1 MKIAIRIDCTPG
13 LGTGHAHRVA
23 NLAEELSRIGAEVLL
38 ITSSMTRRE
47 DLPARFNDFLIESN
61 HTRQIDDWNL
71 TKNPQNTS
79 QSDTSFEE
87 LDALSTSEICNR
99 RGIDL
104 LILDHY
110 FLNQH
115 WVDLV
120 SQQGLLVVAIDDLGR
135 DWNKLFAL
143 IDYSPSVKTKY
154 RDSPGIKYKLFG
166 LQYALFSKDY
176 RAVVRNSREDELERI
191 QIFTGGSDATGL
203 TNRLMKILRPIIAPE
218 ERILLV
224 IGKQNTDALSLV
236 EQWDD
241 DMKVE
246 IYTDLNTLSEVNAIS
261 NWSIGAGGVA
271 AIERCCSGVPS
282 LVLAITENQE
292 SISEELSS
300 LGVIEYL
307 GRHDEISDEEIK
319 TVLERFK
326 QDKKS
331 RNNMAKAAQERVD
344 PFGVHRV
351 VMRLF
356 PNLLDLKLR
365 RANFS
370 DLEKLYSWVN
380 DPLVRANSFNNNF
393 VTKEEHQKWYK
404 NYLDSSESLIF
415 ILELD
420 DLTIGQVRFD
430 LREEIWHIDYS
441 IDHKFRG
448 LGLGKRIIEM
458 GLNEMAQ
465 SDIKKY
471 AAFVRGNNKA
481 SQRIFE
487 SLGFTSEVLG
497 QDQVSK
503 FHYEFERE

>member
-23 NLAEELSRIGAEVLL
+23 NLAEVLSRLGAEVMY

-47 DLPARFNDFLIESN
+47 DLPARIGGFLIETN
-61 HTRQIDDWNL
+61 HTRQTDDWDL
-71 TKNPQNTS
+71 TKNPPITGQAETN
-79 QSDTSFEE
+79 FEK
-87 LDALSTSEICNR
+87 LDAISTADICNR

-115 WVDLV
+115 WVNVV
-120 SQQGLLVVAIDDLGR
+120 SQGGVLVVAIDDLGR
-135 DWNKLFAL
+135 DWNNLFAL
-143 IDYSPSVKTKY
+143 IDYSPSVKTNNL
-154 RDSPGIKYKLFG
+154 DSLGIRYKLFG
-166 LQYALFSKDY
+166 LQFALLSNEY
-176 RAVVRNSREDELERI
+176 TAVSRVPQDGVERI
-191 QIFTGGSDATGL
+191 QIFTGGSDSTGL
-203 TNRLMKILRPIIAPE
+203 TSRLMKILRPIINPE

-224 IGKQNTDALSLV
+224 LGSQNSDATMLF
-236 EQWDD
+236 EQWSD

-246 IYTDLNTLSEVNAIS
+246 IYTDLKTLSGVNAIS

-319 TVLERFK
+319 TVVERFK
-326 QDKKS
+326 RDKKS
-331 RNNMAKAAQERVD
+331 RNDMATAAQERVD

-365 RANFS
+365 SANFS
-370 DLEKLYSWVN
+370 DSEKLYSWVN
-380 DPLVRANSFNNNF
+380 DPLVRMNSFNNDF
-393 VTKEEHQKWYK
+393 VAIEVHQKWFQS
-404 NYLDSSESLIF
+404 YLDSPSSLIY
-415 ILELD
+415 ILEFD

-430 LREEIWHIDYS
+430 LRDEMWHIDYS
-441 IDHKFRG
+441 IDSKFRG
-448 LGLGKRIIEM
+448 LGLGRRIVEM
-458 GLNEMAQ
+458 GLKEMA
-465 SDIKKY
+465 SRDNRRYVALVRETNKK
-471 AAFVRGNNKA
+471 

-487 SLGFTSEVLG
+487 SLGFTSEVFG
-497 QDQVSK
+497 QDRVSK
-503 FHYEFERE
+503 FYYEFEGE